1 MKLLKRTW
9 ADVSLDDLAH
19 NYHTLRKSVP
29 SSCRFLG
36 VVKADAYG
44 HGAVPISRHLEDL
57 GAEILAISNLEEAV
71 QLRRGGV
78 KTPLLIL
85 GYTPAIYAADMVEQ
99 GIIQEVHSLHYAR
112 ELEDQLSGTSLR
124 LSVHLKLDTGMTRL
138 GFFCQNDESALE
150 ELLTIFSMKHLQVEG
165 MFTHF
170 PVADST
176 EPEDEAFTRAQF
188 RQFSRFIGEL
198 EARHLRPEICHCCN
212 SGATIQ
218 YPEYALDMIRPGLA
232 TYGIAPSPELAG
244 RLDLRPILSL
254 SSTIYQIRQY
264 PSGVSIS
271 YGRAHVTDRPT
282 TLAVIPIG
290 YADGLSRQLSGQ
302 TEFLLHGVRVP
313 VLGRICMDMCMVDIT
328 DVPQAKVGDPVIVMG
343 TGTDGARSICGV
355 AQQLGTIPYEILC
368 AINKRIPRIYT
379 AGEKLSEILQ
389 YIV

>member
-150 ELLTIFSMKHLQVEG
+150 ELLTIFSMKHLQWHMQSKKTGSLQYVLQRNVY
-165 MFTHF
+165 TLQ
-170 PVADST
+170 
-176 EPEDEAFTRAQF
+176 EPQTLKKAACMNVR
-188 RQFSRFIGEL
+188 FS
-198 EARHLRPEICHCCN
+198 
-212 SGATIQ
+212 
-218 YPEYALDMIRPGLA
+218 
-232 TYGIAPSPELAG
+232 APSSAQKTRKSAWVHFCEKKKNLNSK
-244 RLDLRPILSL
+244 ISNNNSL
-254 SSTIYQIRQY
+254 
-264 PSGVSIS
+264 
-271 YGRAHVTDRPT
+271 
-282 TLAVIPIG
+282 
-290 YADGLSRQLSGQ
+290 
-302 TEFLLHGVRVP
+302 E
-313 VLGRICMDMCMVDIT
+313 RI
-328 DVPQAKVGDPVIVMG
+328 
-343 TGTDGARSICGV
+343 
-355 AQQLGTIPYEILC
+355 
-368 AINKRIPRIYT
+368 
-379 AGEKLSEILQ
+379 
-389 YIV
+389 

>member
-19 NYHTLRKSVP
+19 NYHTLRQTVP
-29 SSCRFLG
+29 GSCRFLG

-57 GAEILAISNLEEAV
+57 GAELLAISNLEEAV

-78 KTPLLIL
+78 KAPLLIL
-85 GYTPAIYAADMVEQ
+85 GYTPAIYAADMVEL
-99 GIIQEVHSLHYAR
+99 GIIQEVHSLEYAR
-112 ELEDQLSGTSLR
+112 ELEDRLSGTSLR
-124 LSVHLKLDTGMTRL
+124 LPIHLKLDTGMTRL
-138 GFFCQNDESALE
+138 GFFCQDDEATLE
-150 ELLTIFSMKHLQVEG
+150 ELLAVFSMAHLLVKG

-176 EPEDEAFTRAQF
+176 TPEDEAFTRAQF
-188 RQFSRFIGEL
+188 DRFSRFISAL
-198 EARHLRPEICHCCN
+198 EAKHLRPEICHCCN

-218 YPEYALDMIRPGLA
+218 YPEYALDMIRPGIA

-244 RLDLRPILSL
+244 RLELRPILTL

-264 PSGVSIS
+264 PAGVSVS
-271 YGRAHVTDRPT
+271 YGRSHVTDQPR

-328 DVPQAKVGDPVIVMG
+328 DVPQAQVGDKVIVMG

-355 AQQLGTIPYEILC
+355 AQQLGTIPYEVLC
-368 AINKRIPRIYT
+368 GINKRIPRIYT